1 MTSLFDQLE
10 QVSLRTKGSSDLSSL
25 GVMDVLLDEEPAIF
39 TKSKKDFT
47 PLDKVT
53 HVVIANKFMV
63 LAMANNVLFR
73 MNLHSPSERN
83 EISLNKYT
91 QGKLTNLFLDPTGN
105 HLFLTFASKSKS
117 TEMPELMYLSRKS
130 DKIKTSGKFRG
141 NEFTAIG
148 WNNMNESDSTTGP
161 ILLGTSKGLIF
172 ETEISLEGDK
182 FFAPSLEQYWRQL
195 PNYLPLY
202 GNKEVDGLVFDI
214 GKNSNTPVT
223 TLEYFQVPGTNKYMI
238 FAATPSR
245 LYYFYGSAEM
255 EEKPVLQQ
263 VFQKYLNVPET
274 DIFLASESRLGYSR
288 LQFWSENLITPNQF
302 AWVTEK
308 GIYFGQIDDLKDNRI
323 ATVKDKVSLL
333 PYPKPLYEDY
343 SQSPKYPIAIALTE
357 FHILLAYT
365 DSIKGM
371 CLLSKEVVYE
381 DQYNEAFGKL
391 VSVIRDSRT
400 GDIWAL
406 SENAMFRFK
415 VHREERNIWQIF
427 CANNQFDLAKKYS
440 RGNEVC
446 YNQVLLKEADMLFEQ
461 KEYILS
467 AQRFAEAQS
476 SFEEICLKFLKV
488 DEPDSLK
495 IFLRNKLS
503 ALDPKQKTQIT
514 MLVVWVVELYL
525 TKLEEIRL
533 QGLEKSASYDEVQKQ
548 FETFIAL
555 QEVADCIRSNK
566 STIYELM
573 ESHGDKGN
581 LIKLTIVSKDFERL
595 IRHHI
600 FKNNFRDALEVL
612 KSQNNFELY
621 YQFAP
626 VLMQEVPKP
635 LVNTLIDQGKK
646 LGPLRLLPALVS
658 CNGEL
663 HSLEVIRYLEFCIV
677 KLKNADKAIH
687 NLLVSLYAK
696 YDSKKLMEYLNSQ
709 GQEVSLI
716 NYDVYFALRLC
727 AEQQQ
732 NEACVKLYALLNL
745 WESAVDLAL
754 KVNLELAKT
763 MADMSPENDLELK
776 KKLWLKIAQHVVS
789 EKNDIQE
796 AMKYLSDLIKI
807 EDILP
812 FFSDFLTIDHFKDAI
827 CNSLREYNQ
836 KIQAL
841 KEEMEEATNSAEQV
855 RNEIHSFR
863 NCFTYINSADKCEVC
878 NMILMVRPFYFFPCN
893 HMFHSDCLL
902 AELEPCLGMTKRNR
916 LSDLEKQLESL
927 NTQSNS
933 DNNSTGLSGMT
944 RRDQVKAE
952 IDNIIASECLYCG
965 ENMIRNVDK
974 PFIEDF
980 EYESITR
987 EWQ

>member
-1 MTSLFDQLE
+1 MFTE
-10 QVSLRTKGSSDLSSL
+10 QAISKERFYIQNPNLSSL

-83 EISLNKYT
+83 GMYLFYLIVHTEISLNKYT

-130 DKIKTSGKFRG
+130 DKIKTSGKFRT

-182 FFAPSLEQYWRQL
+182 FFAPSLEQYWRQ
-195 PNYLPLY
+195 
-202 GNKEVDGLVFDI
+202 VFDI
-214 GKNSNTPVT
+214 GKNTNTPVT

-263 VFQKYLNVPET
+263 VFQKYLNVSET

-288 LQFWSENLITPNQF
+288 LQFWSENLIMPNQF

-400 GDIWAL
+400 G
-406 SENAMFRFK
+406 NTR
-415 VHREERNIWQIF
+415 
-427 CANNQFDLAKKYS
+427 
-440 RGNEVC
+440 
-446 YNQVLLKEADMLFEQ
+446 
-461 KEYILS
+461 
-467 AQRFAEAQS
+467 
-476 SFEEICLKFLKV
+476 
-488 DEPDSLK
+488 
-495 IFLRNKLS
+495 

-581 LIKLTIVSKDFERL
+581 LIKLTIVSKDFERVTDSPSYFQKQL
-595 IRHHI
+595 PRC
-600 FKNNFRDALEVL
+600 FR
-612 KSQNNFELY
+612 
-621 YQFAP
+621 

-663 HSLEVIRYLEFCIV
+663 HYLEVIRYLEFCIV

-687 NLLVSLYAK
+687 NLLVSFYAK

-716 NYDVYFALRLC
+716 NYDVYFTLRLC

-732 NEACVKLYALLNL
+732 NEACVKLYGLLNL

-863 NCFTYINSADKCEVC
+863 NCFTYISSADKCEVC